1 MTSMLRNQSPATN
14 ENDIRMRSNR
24 PGKDNKESKE
34 SKDNQAAQQQ
44 QQQGQQNQQPEGGSS
59 QPSSPAHTRDRG
71 LAKKCC
77 FCWCCA
83 PPCFS
88 KYVLSETSLSFFIY
102 QWSALYVHFCMCS
115 VTVFFGHVG
124 LVVKGP
130 ELHNVQLLIWQCF
143 QLSSI
148 FLASTKSGKVKE
160 LKFEVHDLPKYAGAY
175 NNFSLLFLFFSI
187 YFFFISKT
195 YFTNVYK

>member
-1 MTSMLRNQSPATN
+1 MTSMLRNQSPAAN

-44 QQQGQQNQQPEGGSS
+44 QQQQSQQNQQPEGGSS

-88 KYVLSETSLSFFIY
+88 KYVLSDPSFSHLSTSKAFVTALLHEFFFSFH
-102 QWSALYVHFCMCS
+102 SVRLYVI
-115 VTVFFGHVG
+115 
-124 LVVKGP
+124 LI
-130 ELHNVQLLIWQCF
+130 QLL
-143 QLSSI
+143 SI
-148 FLASTKSGKVKE
+148 FWHLLLTNSKVRG
-160 LKFEVHDLPKYAGAY
+160 LKVEVHDLEKHTGAF
-175 NNFSLLFLFFSI
+175 NNFFYTLFPPTHIF
-187 YFFFISKT
+187 
-195 YFTNVYK
+195 

>member
-1 MTSMLRNQSPATN
+1 MLRNQSPATN

-88 KYVLSETSLSFFIY
+88 KYVLSETSLSLL
-102 QWSALYVHFCMCS
+102 STSEALCTCS
-115 VTVFFGHVG
+115 VTVFFGHIG
-124 LVVKGP
+124 LVMKGP

-148 FLASTKSGKVKE
+148 FLASTKSSNLKE
-160 LKFEVHDLPKYAGAY
+160 LKFEVHDLPKYASTY
-175 NNFSLLFLFFSI
+175 HNFSLLFLFYFFSI
-187 YFFFISKT
+187 FES

>member
-34 SKDNQAAQQQ
+34 SKDNQAAQQQQ

-88 KYVLSETSLSFFIY
+88 KYVLSETSLSLLSTSEALCTCTFACVLL
-102 QWSALYVHFCMCS
+102 QSSLVTLGWSWRAQNCTMCNYWYGS
-115 VTVFFGHVG
+115 V
-124 LVVKGP
+124 
-130 ELHNVQLLIWQCF
+130 
-143 QLSSI
+143 SSCQVS
-148 FLASTKSGKVKE
+148 FWHLPNPASSKS
-160 LKFEVHDLPKYAGAY
+160 
-175 NNFSLLFLFFSI
+175 
-187 YFFFISKT
+187 
-195 YFTNVYK
+195 